1 MKNRI
6 VRVLLVLTFVFT
18 WLGFHSNPVQAAG
31 CSGSACTGKDPSAM
45 GCSAS
50 TAGALAY
57 ISDNYGVILGTVET
71 RVSGTSSCNAKWA
84 RVYNTSGIYQWVA
97 ADLYCGTPK
106 VSCQFQRS
114 SAKIASSSTV
124 GIYTPMQAYA
134 STSTKS
140 CGVVRGDP
148 GPITSVPMGTNN
160 CTSNN

>member
-1 MKNRI
+1 MKYRYVRI
-6 VRVLLVLTFVFT
+6 LIALTLVFT

-31 CSGSACTGKDPSAM
+31 CSGSTCQGKDPGTM

-50 TAGALAY
+50 TAGTVAGIY
-57 ISDNYGVILGTVET
+57 DNYGVLLGTAET
-71 RVSGTSSCNAKWA
+71 RVSDTTSCNAKWA
-84 RVYNTSGIYQWVA
+84 RVYNTSGISQWVA

-106 VSCQFQRS
+106 VNCQFRAS
-114 SAKIASSSTV
+114 GAKIASSSTV
-124 GIYTPMQAYA
+124 GIYTPMQEYA

-140 CGVVRGDP
+140 CGVIRVSP